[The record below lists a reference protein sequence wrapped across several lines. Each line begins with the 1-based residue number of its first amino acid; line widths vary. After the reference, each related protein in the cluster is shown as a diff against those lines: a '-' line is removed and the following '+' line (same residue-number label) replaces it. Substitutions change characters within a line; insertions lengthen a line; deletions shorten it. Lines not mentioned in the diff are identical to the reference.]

1 VGVGLEPVGH
11 AVGGRRR
18 ESGSGARFDVIKI
31 FGAHSFKYK
40 IRTGRSTRSG
50 DLYITTLRRYRYNL
64 RDRWARAE
72 RGEARCEEATEAT
85 RPPERGSKGGS
96 EAHTTMSACRE
107 EWGALCASGRGG
119 ATVTRDS
126 GGATLCQC
134 VQGAACGVHGGGAP
148 QTSRLVRRSCSP
160 RVLIYACRC
169 VFRVITGAGVA
180 CGRAAWRGGSGG
192 CGGCAAAPRGLLGQL
207 G

>member
-1 VGVGLEPVGH
+1 MRVAGSGCRTRTGRS
-11 AVGGRRR
+11 RRR
-18 ESGSGARFDVIKI
+18 RKTARVGERRARFDVIKI

-126 GGATLCQC
+126 GGATLCQVRAAC
-134 VQGAACGVHGGGAP
+134 RGGGASDEQARQTQLFTASSDICLSLCFSRHHGRRCGMWACGVARG
-148 QTSRLVRRSCSP
+148 QWRLWWLCSR
-160 RVLIYACRC
+160 
-169 VFRVITGAGVA
+169 T
-180 CGRAAWRGGSGG
+180 
-192 CGGCAAAPRGLLGQL
+192 
-207 G
+207 

>member
-1 VGVGLEPVGH
+1 VGVGLEPVGL
-11 AVGGRRR
+11 AVFLHDGVS
-18 ESGSGARFDVIKI
+18 SGSGARFDVIKI

-134 VQGAACGVHGGGAP
+134 VQGAACVVQGGG
-148 QTSRLVRRSCSP
+148 RLRR
-160 RVLIYACRC
+160 
-169 VFRVITGAGVA
+169 AGSSDAVVH
-180 CGRAAWRGGSGG
+180 REF
-192 CGGCAAAPRGLLGQL
+192 
-207 G
+207 